1 MIRLLRKL
9 VSITNSVSIRSK
21 LQMLILLACLF
32 TLLIAGYIS
41 YSSSRA
47 SLEESIYGKLA
58 ALRTRQAAAL
68 TSYSERIARE
78 VKIYSNS
85 LGVRRAFSEFKQA
98 YQELNNQSLNIEQK
112 ERLRDFYKEEIF
124 PRLEL
129 VSEGDPIIEA
139 YIPSSLAAQYLQY
152 YYLASNPHQIGTKAE
167 LNRANDNSTY
177 SNVHA
182 RIHPRF
188 RKAAEEFGYYDFILV
203 DGESGDIIYTVSK
216 EIDLGTNLQEGLY
229 SNTNLAKAFKE
240 ALKIRDPNHIV
251 MVDFENYRPSYDRPA
266 AFIATNIFDNNKFLG
281 VLIFQ
286 IPIESIN
293 QVMTVSQKWQEVGL
307 ENTGESFLIGPD
319 LLLRSEPR
327 LFIENPEQYFA
338 SLLKAGYSK
347 SQIERIK
354 GLKTPILQQKVKSN
368 ITEKVFDGEQGT
380 EISKDFRGAKVLSSY
395 QPLDFLNLNWA
406 LIAQIDEKEAFDPVN
421 QLNRRIII
429 AAAIIL
435 PLMALIANWFSSLF
449 TRPIE
454 YLLGGTK
461 RLAAGETNVRVKIDS
476 LDEFG
481 QLAHSFNTMAQKLY
495 EKENNLQDQIKQNE
509 NLLLNVLPPSA
520 VKRVQEGNMYF
531 ADSYSDVSLL
541 YIEVEGFN
549 NLTSRVT
556 PQEAV
561 GLLNEMIGAFD
572 EAADKYGIEKLKTV
586 GTTYIAVSGLSV
598 PRVDHAK
605 KAVDFAIELLEI
617 IQKFSQN
624 YGFPI
629 TLGIGI
635 HSGSVIGGI
644 VGKSKFIY
652 ELWGDAM
659 KITHGIHASSETN
672 SIQVTE
678 QVKNALENI
687 YHFEKVND
695 IFIKGIGSI
704 PVWVLKTSIN
714 KNTDEGR

>member
-1 MIRLLRKL
+1 MF
-9 VSITNSVSIRSK
+9 
-21 LQMLILLACLF
+21 ACLF
-32 TLLIAGYIS
+32 AFTISGYIS
-41 YSSSRA
+41 YSTSREA
-47 SLEESIYGKLA
+47 LEDSIYGKLA

-68 TSYSERIARE
+68 TSYTERIARE
-78 VKIYSNS
+78 AKIYSNS
-85 LGVRRAFSEFKQA
+85 LGVRRAFSELKQA
-98 YQELNNQSLNIEQK
+98 YQELNNQSLTFEQTEQLK
-112 ERLRDFYKEEIF
+112 RFYKKEIF
-124 PRLEL
+124 PRLKL
-129 VSEGDPIIEA
+129 VSKGEPIIDA
-139 YIPSSLAAQYLQY
+139 YIPSNPAAQYLQY

-167 LNRANDNSTY
+167 LNRAGDESSY

-182 RIHPRF
+182 QIHPRL

-229 SNTNLAKAFKE
+229 SNTNLARAYKE

-293 QVMTVSQKWQEVGL
+293 QVMTVNQKWQEVGL

-319 LLLRSEPR
+319 LLMRSEPR
-327 LFIENPEQYFA
+327 LFIENPERYFS

-347 SQIERIK
+347 SQIERIRD
-354 GLKTPILQQKVKSN
+354 LNTPILQQKVKNN

-380 EISKDFRGAKVLSSY
+380 EISKDFRGATVLSSY
-395 QPLDFLNLNWA
+395 QPLEFLDLNWA
-406 LIAQIDEKEAFDPVN
+406 LIAQIEEKEAFDPVN
-421 QLNRRIII
+421 NLNRRIII
-429 AAAIIL
+429 AAAVIL
-435 PLMALIANWFSSLF
+435 PLMALIANWFSNLF

-461 RLAAGETNVRVKIDS
+461 RLAAGETNVRVKIDGF
-476 LDEFG
+476 DEFG
-481 QLAHSFNTMAQKLY
+481 QLANSFNVMAQKLH
-495 EKENNLQDQIKQNE
+495 EKEHRLQEQIRQNE
-509 NLLLNVLPPSA
+509 NLLLNILPPSA
-520 VKRVQEGNMYF
+520 VKRVQEGDMYF

-541 YIEVEGFN
+541 YVDVEGFN
-549 NLTSRVT
+549 NLTSKVT

-561 GLLNEMIGAFD
+561 DLLNEMIGAFD
-572 EAADKYGIEKLKTV
+572 EAADKYGIEKLKTI
-586 GTTYIAVSGLSV
+586 GTTYIAVSGLSI

-605 KAVDFAIELLEI
+605 KAVDFAIELVEI

-624 YGFPI
+624 YSFPI

-635 HSGSVIGGI
+635 HSGSVVGGI

-659 KITHGIHASSETN
+659 KITHGIYASPETN

-678 QVKNALENI
+678 QVKNALDKI
-687 YHFEKVND
+687 YHFEKVKD
-695 IFIKGIGSI
+695 VFIKGIGSI
-704 PVWVLKTSIN
+704 PVWVLKITSQKI
-714 KNTDEGR
+714 